1 MKAEFVPDFAVM
13 TRGSMSRW
21 FGNFSSISVL
31 WWIACALA
39 GISTVVASSAI
50 PGPIDREAVVRRH
63 CPELRAIDLNAPF
76 TVGNGGF
83 AFTADI
89 TGLQTFA
96 DAYYHGGIPLET
108 LARWCWTEDP
118 NPDGYKLEDAS
129 RDYVRADGGILRLPT
144 EMGTAAGQWLRI
156 NPRMHPLGQIALEWD
171 KPGGGVFAPEDV
183 RNPRQQM
190 DLWTG
195 LLHSSFEVDG
205 VPVDVITACDPHSDT
220 LSFRLQSGWIEKGSM
235 RVKIRFPR
243 GHDTAVKNTPS
254 LVWDEPD
261 AHSSIL
267 MDDGSINRVIS
278 GARYRVTCSIP
289 MRQVDAHTFLVESG
303 VDGTIEFSLS
313 FSEGASAS
321 VSDPGFIRLSS
332 SDYWRKFWMSGG
344 MVDFSGSTHPMAP
357 RLEQRMVL
365 SQYLTAVQCVSDVPA
380 QESGLT
386 CNTWYGKHHTEMI
399 WWHNAHFILW
409 GRTSLAEQNLAWF
422 VRRLPDARVLA
433 ERRGLKGAR
442 WAKMVGPEG
451 RESPGGNPL
460 IVWNQ
465 PHPIYLAELIWRQ
478 RQDEPTL
485 KAYSDLVLESA
496 DCMASMLWMD
506 PERQQY
512 VLGPPLWIAQEIHD
526 PAMSQ
531 NPSFEL
537 AYWFWGLN
545 TAQMWRER
553 LGLPRDPHWDHI
565 LSHLSPIPGVHGRYV
580 ALESHPDSWTDFA
593 SRHDHPQMLMPLGFL
608 PDSPFVD
615 RAIMDRTLTAVLKE
629 WDWETKIWGWDYP
642 MVAMTATRLGRPG
655 DALEVLLRDGP
666 NNRYTGCGHCPQ
678 GSDRADGQTS
688 GRRELAAYL
697 PANGAYLAALALM
710 VAGWEGGPVHPGFPD
725 DGSWVIRAE
734 GIQPFP

>member
-1 MKAEFVPDFAVM
+1 MKAEFVPDLAVM
-13 TRGSMSRW
+13 TRGSISRW
-21 FGNFSSISVL
+21 FGNSASVSAL
-31 WWIACALA
+31 WWIVCALA
-39 GISTVVASSAI
+39 TIPLVVASSGI

-63 CPELRAIDLNAPF
+63 CPELRVIDMNAPF

-89 TGLQTFA
+89 TGFQTFG

-108 LARWCWTEDP
+108 FARWCWTEDP
-118 NPDGYKLEDAS
+118 NPDAYTLEDAS
-129 RDYVRADGGILRLPT
+129 RDYVQADGSIIRLPT
-144 EMGTAAGQWLRI
+144 EMGSSAGHWLRI

-183 RNPRQQM
+183 KNPWQQM

-195 LLHSSFEVDG
+195 LLRSRFELDG
-205 VPVDVITACDPHSDT
+205 GPVNVVTACDPHSDT
-220 LSFRLQSGWIEKGSM
+220 LSFRIQSEWIEKGSM

-243 GHDTAVKNTPS
+243 GHDTAVKNTPP
-254 LVWDEPD
+254 LVFDEPD
-261 AHSSIL
+261 AHLSVLI
-267 MDDGSINRVIS
+267 DDGAIDRVVS
-278 GARYRVTCSIP
+278 GTRYRVSCSLP

-303 VDGTIEFSLS
+303 NDSILEFSLS
-313 FSEGASAS
+313 FSEAASAPL
-321 VSDPGFIRLSS
+321 SDPGSIRKSS
-332 SDYWRKFWMSGG
+332 SDYWPMFWMSGG

-357 RLEQRMVL
+357 KLEQRMVL
-365 SQYLTAVQCVSDVPA
+365 SQYLTAVQCVSDIPA
-380 QESGLT
+380 QEGGLT

-409 GRTSLAEQNLAWF
+409 GRTSLAERNLAWF
-422 VRRLPDARVLA
+422 CPSIADARTLA
-433 ERRGLKGAR
+433 ESRGLKGAR
-442 WAKMVGPEG
+442 WAKMVGPDG

-460 IVWNQ
+460 IIWNQ
-465 PHPIYLAELIWRQ
+465 PHPIYLAELIWRG
-478 RQDEPTL
+478 RQDDLTL

-526 PAMSQ
+526 PASSQ

-537 AYWFWGLN
+537 AYWFWGLS
-545 TAQMWRER
+545 TAQMWRE
-553 LGLPRDPHWDHI
+553 LLVLPRDPQWDHI
-565 LSHLSPIPGVHGRYV
+565 LSHLSPIPEVDGRYV
-580 ALESHPDSWTDFA
+580 ALESHPDSWTAFA

-608 PDSPFVD
+608 PDSPFVN
-615 RAIMDRTLTAVLKE
+615 RATMDRTLKAVLKE

-642 MVAMTATRLGRPG
+642 MVAMTATRLGRPA
-655 DALEVLLRDGP
+655 DALEILLRDGP
-666 NNRYTGCGHCPQ
+666 NNRYTSCGHCPQ
-678 GSDRADGQTS
+678 GSDRAEGQTS
-688 GRRELAAYL
+688 GRREIAAYL

-710 VAGWEGGPVHPGFPD
+710 VAGWEGSPSHPGFPD